1 MHWYQHGMDLT
12 LVSQLLAHADTEH
25 KRKAI
30 AAAVTDDSP
39 IKSLVNPERFTVD
52 DDEELRRLYGIR

>member
-1 MHWYQHGMDLT
+1 MLGHADLET
-12 LVSQLLAHADTEH
+12 LLTYAHADTEH

-30 AAAVTDDSP
+30 ATAVTDDSL